1 MERERAAA
9 QELTLTTHRLILRE
23 FREDDWVAVHEY
35 ASDPAV
41 VRYMPWGPNR
51 EEDTQVFIQRAL
63 ALQSEDPRTGYEFA
77 VTLRPDGELIGGCG
91 LHAMSF
97 EHRSSFLGYCFRRE
111 AWGRGYATEAAAAL
125 LAFGFERLGLHR
137 MSATCDTENA
147 ASARV
152 LEKVG
157 MRREGHF
164 RDDTLVRGRWRDSY
178 LYAVLAGEWGG
189 TQR

>member
-1 MERERAAA
+1 MDHEERTVPD
-9 QELTLTTHRLILRE
+9 LTLTTDRLVLRE

-41 VRYMPWGPNR
+41 VRYMPWGPNA
-51 EEDTQVFIQRAL
+51 EEDTRVFIHRAL
-63 ALQSEDPRTGYEFA
+63 ALQSDDPRMGYEFA
-77 VTLRPDGELIGGCG
+77 VTLRTDGRLVGGCG
-91 LHAMSF
+91 LHAMSI
-97 EHRSSFLGYCFRRE
+97 ENRSSFLGYCLHRGV
-111 AWGRGYATEAAAAL
+111 WGNGYGTEAAAAL
-125 LAFGFERLGLHR
+125 LAFGFGRLGLHR

-164 RDDTLVRGRWRDSY
+164 RDDTRVRGRWRDSY
-178 LYAVLAGEWGG
+178 LYAVLDHEWEGA
-189 TQR
+189 RR